1 MRYNDK
7 STREC
12 YTESIS
18 KDGRAPL
25 CGCESDMK
33 VIIAADSFKG
43 SCSAEEAVSAMERGV
58 HKVFPDAQTV
68 GIPVAD
74 GGEGTVDALVAATG
88 GKKVCITAHD
98 PLGRPISAEY
108 GVLPD
113 GTAVVETAAASG
125 LPRLR
130 PEERDAFHATSCG
143 TGELI
148 RHALEHGARRLILG
162 LGGSATTDGG
172 KALAPGGGSLARLAR
187 IETDAIVPQAKDCT
201 FILACDVRNQLCG
214 TEGAAAV
221 FGPQKGATP
230 EQVALL
236 DQALSR
242 YASVL
247 SSQLGSDTA
256 QRDGA
261 GAAGG
266 IGCAMMAFFGASFL
280 SGIDLV
286 LDAAGFSTA
295 VAGADLVLTGEG
307 RLDAQS
313 AYGKVPCGVARRA
326 KAVRNVPVL
335 AIGGALGDGAESLYS
350 CGVDALASTV
360 SRITTLESAM
370 ANAVASIEETTART
384 MRLLDAGRKMEQNKV
399 S

>member
-1 MRYNDK
+1 MD
-7 STREC
+7 RE
-12 YTESIS
+12 IS
-18 KDGRAPL
+18 
-25 CGCESDMK
+25 
-33 VIIAADSFKG
+33 SFT
-43 SCSAEEAVSAMERGV
+43 
-58 HKVFPDAQTV
+58 QTSQ
-68 GIPVAD
+68 
-74 GGEGTVDALVAATG
+74 
-88 GKKVCITAHD
+88 K
-98 PLGRPISAEY
+98 
-108 GVLPD
+108 
-113 GTAVVETAAASG
+113 
-125 LPRLR
+125 
-130 PEERDAFHATSCG
+130 F
-143 TGELI
+143 
-148 RHALEHGARRLILG
+148 
-162 LGGSATTDGG
+162 
-172 KALAPGGGSLARLAR
+172 
-187 IETDAIVPQAKDCT
+187 
-201 FILACDVRNQLCG
+201 DVN
-214 TEGAAAV
+214 
-221 FGPQKGATP
+221 
-230 EQVALL
+230 
-236 DQALSR
+236 
-242 YASVL
+242 
-247 SSQLGSDTA
+247 
-256 QRDGA
+256 GA

-307 RLDAQS
+307 QLDAQS

>member
-1 MRYNDK
+1 M
-7 STREC
+7 
-12 YTESIS
+12 
-18 KDGRAPL
+18 
-25 CGCESDMK
+25 
-33 VIIAADSFKG
+33 
-43 SCSAEEAVSAMERGV
+43 
-58 HKVFPDAQTV
+58 
-68 GIPVAD
+68 
-74 GGEGTVDALVAATG
+74 
-88 GKKVCITAHD
+88 
-98 PLGRPISAEY
+98 
-108 GVLPD
+108 
-113 GTAVVETAAASG
+113 ETAAASG
-125 LPRLR
+125 LPRL
-130 PEERDAFHATSCG
+130 PPAERDALHATSCG
-143 TGELI
+143 TGALI

-162 LGGSATTDGG
+162 LGGSATTDGGMGLAQVLGVAFLDADG

-247 SSQLGSDTA
+247 SSQLGSDAA

>member
-1 MRYNDK
+1 MF
-7 STREC
+7 
-12 YTESIS
+12 
-18 KDGRAPL
+18 GR
-25 CGCESDMK
+25 
-33 VIIAADSFKG
+33 
-43 SCSAEEAVSAMERGV
+43 ERGGRIGIARGDGLINGAV
-58 HKVFPDAQTV
+58 LFDHLRRALGV
-68 GIPVAD
+68 GNGRLAVAAGLAVQRHERVAD
-74 GGEGTVDALVAATG
+74 DSVAAHVADDVV
-88 GKKVCITAHD
+88 KLVVHLAQV
-98 PLGRPISAEY
+98 LGVAF
-108 GVLPD
+108 L
-113 GTAVVETAAASG
+113 
-125 LPRLR
+125 
-130 PEERDAFHATSCG
+130 DA
-143 TGELI
+143 
-148 RHALEHGARRLILG
+148 
-162 LGGSATTDGG
+162 DG

-247 SSQLGSDTA
+247 SSQLGSDAA

>member
-1 MRYNDK
+1 MK
-7 STREC
+7 
-12 YTESIS
+12 
-18 KDGRAPL
+18 PL
-25 CGCESDMK
+25 CAIYRNALKKRLFKFAELFAVQRLHAAHRFRIHDGFCIEIRHFYAIIRIK
-33 VIIAADSFKG
+33 PALARNQQTIIAEQQYRRIIA
-43 SCSAEEAVSAMERGV
+43 
-58 HKVFPDAQTV
+58 
-68 GIPVAD
+68 
-74 GGEGTVDALVAATG
+74 
-88 GKKVCITAHD
+88 
-98 PLGRPISAEY
+98 
-108 GVLPD
+108 
-113 GTAVVETAAASG
+113 
-125 LPRLR
+125 
-130 PEERDAFHATSCG
+130 
-143 TGELI
+143 ELI

-162 LGGSATTDGG
+162 LGGSATTDGGMGLAQVLGVAFLDADG

-247 SSQLGSDTA
+247 SSQLGSDAA